1 MRLVLAGTGSAV
13 GKTTIATGIM
23 KALSDEYAVQPFKVG
38 PDYIDPT
45 YHTLATGNYSRN
57 LDSFFMTDGQIRQGF
72 ERGIKIRTKCVCDC
86 GAQ

>member
-13 GKTTIATGIM
+13 GKQTIATGIM
-23 KALSDEYAVQPFKVG
+23 KALSDEYTVQPFKVG

-57 LDSFFMTDGQIRQGF
+57 LDSFS
-72 ERGIKIRTKCVCDC
+72 
-86 GAQ
+86 